1 MELDLILKKKKHV
14 LHGRYNYY
22 TICSTESTETQ
33 RVNDLPEFTKV
44 LKDNA

>member
-1 MELDLILKKKKHV
+1 MADIIIILFVQRKQLK
-14 LHGRYNYY
+14 LR
-22 TICSTESTETQ
+22 